1 MKLHE
6 LKNTSRK
13 DKKPKRLGRGIGSRG
28 KMCGRG
34 MKGAKARS
42 GYKRRT
48 GREGG
53 QLPVFKRVP
62 IRGFTRG
69 AFLEDSFAI
78 NLAIIERYFEKGEVV
93 NLESLRA
100 KKLISKKQTPILK
113 VLGNGELTKV
123 LTFEV
128 HEVSKSAE
136 DKIAKAKGTL
146 KLLK

>member
-13 DKKPKRLGRGIGSRG
+13 HKKPKRLGRGIGSRG

-53 QLPVFKRVP
+53 QLPLFKRVP

-69 AFLEDSFAI
+69 AFLEDSYAV
-78 NLAIIERYFEKGEVV
+78 NLAIIDRYFEQGEVV

-100 KKLISKKQTPILK
+100 KKLISKKKSPILK
-113 VLGNGELTKV
+113 ILGNGELTKV
-123 LTFEV
+123 LSFEV
-128 HEVSKSAE
+128 HEVSKNAE
-136 DKIAKAKGTL
+136 EKITKAKGSL
-146 KLLK
+146 KLIK